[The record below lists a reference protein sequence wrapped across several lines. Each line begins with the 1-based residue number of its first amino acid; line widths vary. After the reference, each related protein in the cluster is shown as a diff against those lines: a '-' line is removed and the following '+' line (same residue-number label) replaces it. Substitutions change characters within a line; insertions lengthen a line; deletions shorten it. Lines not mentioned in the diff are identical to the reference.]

1 MNKISDLAS
10 ALVTKYDLTQK
21 EAELFVTYMFD
32 VINSGLQNNDKQVKV
47 KGLGTF
53 KIQSVNARESVNVNN
68 GRRIIIEG
76 RNKISFTPETSL
88 KNRVNQPFAQFETVI
103 INDGVDFSDMDN
115 SDISEDVNYDEE
127 PRIDDVPQEVRNNDL
142 EDKDVN
148 ADDNIENVPEETVE
162 DTPENDVPQED
173 TDNVEQPDIM
183 TEPTIAEPVE
193 EQSDVVIERDHPEE
207 ERVVDNCVAHTDN
220 NVQPEKIEASD
231 GESRKTSGK
240 RNNIIILLI
249 SIIILLCGC
258 GVYGIFYY
266 QKQILLREDRILEL
280 EIIIDNFQTKMQKK
294 TLDAERQKVIKNNQT
309 EKTTANTDSIKK
321 PVAKTDDKGN
331 SDFEKYN
338 KDIRIRT
345 GAYNIVGI
353 AQTITLKEGQSLAYI
368 SKKYLGPGMECYI
381 EAVNEDKAFKAG
393 EKINIPKLKLK
404 KR

>member
-127 PRIDDVPQEVRNNDL
+127 QRTDDEQRINDEPRIDDVPQEVRNNDL

-183 TEPTIAEPVE
+183 TDI
-193 EQSDVVIERDHPEE
+193 SKIMILFLLPEVF
-207 ERVVDNCVAHTDN
+207 RLS
-220 NVQPEKIEASD
+220 P
-231 GESRKTSGK
+231 
-240 RNNIIILLI
+240 
-249 SIIILLCGC
+249 
-258 GVYGIFYY
+258 
-266 QKQILLREDRILEL
+266 
-280 EIIIDNFQTKMQKK
+280 
-294 TLDAERQKVIKNNQT
+294 
-309 EKTTANTDSIKK
+309 
-321 PVAKTDDKGN
+321 
-331 SDFEKYN
+331 
-338 KDIRIRT
+338 
-345 GAYNIVGI
+345 
-353 AQTITLKEGQSLAYI
+353 SLASI
-368 SKKYLGPGMECYI
+368 FSG
-381 EAVNEDKAFKAG
+381 
-393 EKINIPKLKLK
+393 
-404 KR
+404 